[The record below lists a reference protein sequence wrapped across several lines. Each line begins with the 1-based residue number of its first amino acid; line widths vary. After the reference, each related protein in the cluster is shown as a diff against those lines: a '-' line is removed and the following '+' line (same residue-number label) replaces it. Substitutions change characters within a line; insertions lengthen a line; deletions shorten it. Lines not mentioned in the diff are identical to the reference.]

1 MKEIDGQRLNALM
14 EKCLEDMA
22 AASSGVLVVIGDR
35 LGLFTAIA
43 QKGAVSAGELAQ
55 ITGTAER
62 MVREWLA
69 AMAASGYVVYDVQE
83 ATYSMTSE
91 QIALLADPN
100 SPFLLTGVYRCIAG
114 LYKDEPIVCSAFRHG
129 SGVGWH
135 EHHED
140 LFVGTEEFFGRV
152 YENFLV
158 PAWLP
163 SLEDVTEKLI
173 RGGSVAD
180 IGCGHGAST
189 LIMARSFPKSHFYGF
204 DAHEESI
211 RVAEQRRLE
220 SGLQNV
226 VFQSCPVHAIPQGNY
241 DLALFL
247 DSFHEM
253 GTTMAVAAY
262 VRSLLSRNGT
272 LMLVE
277 QKAGDR
283 LEDNLHPG
291 GRLCLSFSTMICV
304 PAAISQGEK
313 DALGAQAGPRRL
325 EEVLRGGG
333 FTRIRKTCESPLHMV
348 IDAKCG

>member
-35 LGLFTAIA
+35 LGLFAAIA
-43 QKGAVSAGELAQ
+43 QKGAVSAAELAQ

-69 AMAASGYVVYDVQE
+69 AMAASGYVAYDVQE

-91 QIALLADPN
+91 QIALLADPT

-114 LYKDEPIVCSAFRHG
+114 LYKDEPIVYSAFRHG

-173 RGGSVAD
+173 RGGSNQAFK
-180 IGCGHGAST
+180 
-189 LIMARSFPKSHFYGF
+189 M
-204 DAHEESI
+204 
-211 RVAEQRRLE
+211 
-220 SGLQNV
+220 
-226 VFQSCPVHAIPQGNY
+226 
-241 DLALFL
+241 LFL
-247 DSFHEM
+247 SHVRCMPSQRE
-253 GTTMAVAAY
+253 TTIWPCSSTAFMKWATRRQSRPTSAAF
-262 VRSLLSRNGT
+262 
-272 LMLVE
+272 
-277 QKAGDR
+277 
-283 LEDNLHPG
+283 
-291 GRLCLSFSTMICV
+291 C
-304 PAAISQGEK
+304 PATA
-313 DALGAQAGPRRL
+313 R
-325 EEVLRGGG
+325 
-333 FTRIRKTCESPLHMV
+333 
-348 IDAKCG
+348 